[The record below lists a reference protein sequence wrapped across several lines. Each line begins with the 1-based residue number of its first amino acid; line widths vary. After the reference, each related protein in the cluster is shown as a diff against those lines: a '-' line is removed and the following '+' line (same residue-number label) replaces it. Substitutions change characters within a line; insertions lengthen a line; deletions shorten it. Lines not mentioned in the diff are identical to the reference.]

1 MSPTKTAAKASPK
14 TAAKAPKTPEAFLKT
29 IAEPQR
35 AELLKLHAIIRD
47 TIPELDPVVSGTGV
61 GYGPYHYK
69 YASGREGDSFIVS
82 LAPRKSSI
90 SLYVTGYVD
99 GGYLAESY
107 ASKLGTADC
116 GKSCVRFRRLDQ
128 LNEPALRSLLRAAS
142 KGAKSLSALAEGRH
156 DRAHASR

>member
-1 MSPTKTAAKASPK
+1 MSPTKTAA
-14 TAAKAPKTPEAFLKT
+14 TGAPTTPEAFLRT
-29 IAEPQR
+29 VDEPHR
-35 AELLKLHAIIRD
+35 TELRKLHAIIRD
-47 TIPELDPVVSGTGV
+47 TVPDLRPVVSGTGI
-61 GYGPYHYK
+61 GYGPYHYR

-82 LAPRKSSI
+82 LAPRKNSI
-90 SLYVTGYVD
+90 SLYVTGYVN
-99 GGYLAESY
+99 GEYLAESY

-142 KGAKSLSALAEGRH
+142 KGAKSLPALAEGRH